1 MADEIEARPAER
13 VGDPQHV
20 ADQLL
25 GPVGADL
32 GRADA
37 RRVAA
42 LVERDRAIPGAR

>member
-13 VGDPQHV
+13 VGDRQHV

-32 GRADA
+32 GADA

-42 LVERDRAIPGAR
+42 LVERDRAIPSSR